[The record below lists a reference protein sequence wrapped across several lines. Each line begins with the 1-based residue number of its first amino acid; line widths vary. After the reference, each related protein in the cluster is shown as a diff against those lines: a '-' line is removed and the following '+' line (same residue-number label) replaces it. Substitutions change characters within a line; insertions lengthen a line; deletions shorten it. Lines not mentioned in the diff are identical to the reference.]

1 MTSFRIVL
9 RVFFLCSPLLI
20 ASTTLAAD
28 PAFEKAELNRRL
40 QGAEQAVV
48 GTVVDVRPFF
58 HRNQYGD
65 ELIVSRMSVRV
76 SESLRGTPQSVVAMD
91 VEGGTLN
98 GLTLNV
104 SDLPELKRG
113 DRGVFLLH
121 KDPTGLN
128 VPQGRGAG
136 ILLVGANDTI
146 LGSSLTLGDV
156 RRAAAAVR

>member
-1 MTSFRIVL
+1 MASSRVVL
-9 RVFFLCSPLLI
+9 RVFLLCSPLLI
-20 ASTTLAAD
+20 AATTLAAD
-28 PAFEKAELNRRL
+28 PASEKAELNRRFK
-40 QGAEQAVV
+40 GAEQAVV
-48 GTVVDVRPFF
+48 GTVTDVRPFF

-76 SESLRGTPQSVVAMD
+76 SESLRGTAQSLVVMD

-104 SDLPELKRG
+104 SDLPVLKRG

-128 VPQGRGAG
+128 VPHGRGEG
-136 ILLVGANDTI
+136 ILLLSANDTV